1 LADADFETLEL
12 IFRRTGSLPAL
23 PSTAV
28 QLVKSIDSGE
38 ASAST
43 LERIIAS
50 DPVLSAEFLRMASVA
65 AAGGVP
71 RYSTIRGAI
80 MLLGQRTVR
89 SLAMS
94 LILRSMS
101 FSKPKTPYFDAARF
115 SRHSLAVAM
124 LARFLF
130 ARKQM
135 NGRPTSDWS
144 ADEVFAVGILSS
156 LGIGLLA
163 QVVPAAYERVFHFSE
178 RAGVTLEEG
187 FQRVFL
193 KPSTMITAVA
203 VEAWGLPPVF
213 SEALVH
219 LHQPWAYPQEF
230 TALCCLNYAISL
242 SDMYDL
248 GIGKWT
254 VDVNIQPEIE
264 FETALTDQEQT
275 TLVNAVKFHIDEWT
289 KTSGRAA

>member
-1 LADADFETLEL
+1 MPDADFETLEL

-28 QLVKSIDSGE
+28 QLIKIIDSGE
-38 ASAST
+38 ASASS

-50 DPVLSAEFLRMASVA
+50 DPALSAEFLRMASVA

-80 MLLGQRTVR
+80 ILLGQRTVR

-101 FSKPKTPYFDAARF
+101 FSKPKTRNFDSAQF

-135 NGRPTSDWS
+135 QSRPSSDWS
-144 ADEVFAVGILSS
+144 PDEVFSVGILSS

-163 QVVPAAYERVFHFSE
+163 QVVPDAYDRIYHFSE
-178 RAGVTLEEG
+178 RAGITLEEG
-187 FQRVFL
+187 FQRIFL
-193 KPSTMITAVA
+193 RPSTMITSVA
-203 VEAWGLPPVF
+203 VEAWGLPSVF

-242 SDMYDL
+242 SDSHDL
-248 GIGKWT
+248 GIGMWP
-254 VDVNIQPEIE
+254 VDVKLQPEIE
-264 FETALTDQEQT
+264 FETGLSDQEAT
-275 TLVNAVKFHIDEWT
+275 TLVNAVKFHVDDWT